1 MLTAGNFDVVPGA
14 GVTVGGGVGGGVGD
28 AVGAGVGV
36 GEEDGVGVDVGA
48 GVGVM
53 EGDGVGEEKRDDHA
67 DVSEVRTDSGPNR
80 ESPKTT
86 TPTSTTTATM
96 AVVLDLRRVGP
107 GTGTGLRVT
116 GDSPRED
123 WFRSVRPSVFF
134 IVFLYST
141 VTLLARFLGLST
153 SQPLFTAT

>member
-1 MLTAGNFDVVPGA
+1 MLTAGSFDVVPGA

-96 AVVLDLRRVGP
+96 AVVLDLRRVVRAA
-107 GTGTGLRVT
+107 GLRVG